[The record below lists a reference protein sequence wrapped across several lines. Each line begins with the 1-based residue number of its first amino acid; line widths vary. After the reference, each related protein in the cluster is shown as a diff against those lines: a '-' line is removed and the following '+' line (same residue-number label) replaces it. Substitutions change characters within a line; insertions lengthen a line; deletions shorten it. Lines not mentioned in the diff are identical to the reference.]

1 MEKSQLQRIVQ
12 EVLEHP
18 KLSSDDE
25 RIVTR
30 YAKRAI
36 LQIQAHCNRNDLP
49 EALEAVASQIVE
61 DMLIADGYIKTDK
74 DVSSITR
81 GDTSISYKDQ
91 ASSYQNT
98 VEFMKNYE
106 CQLVHFKKIK
116 LPSDPKDE
124 RG

>member
-1 MEKSQLQRIVQ
+1 
-12 EVLEHP
+12 
-18 KLSSDDE
+18 
-25 RIVTR
+25 
-30 YAKRAI
+30 
-36 LQIQAHCNRNDLP
+36 
-49 EALEAVASQIVE
+49 
-61 DMLIADGYIKTDK
+61 MLIADGYIKTDK